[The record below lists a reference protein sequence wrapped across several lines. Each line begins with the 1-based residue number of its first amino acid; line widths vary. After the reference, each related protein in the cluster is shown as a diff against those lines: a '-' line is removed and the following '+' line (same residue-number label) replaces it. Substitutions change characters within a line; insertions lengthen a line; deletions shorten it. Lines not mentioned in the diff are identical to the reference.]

1 MESIDKNNII
11 DLIKRYSSNVLLEH
25 INNTKFINE
34 PPIDSA
40 IIDEND
46 YDNNGNV
53 VKWPKIYTN
62 TKDIDGI
69 AYFGNCVNT
78 VPRVWQTY
86 QMLDVIRNSELI
98 CLNDIDNIYNKL
110 FGGEKALPKYIQK
123 YIQKYCVN
131 GVQDLNELVSGI
143 NEYQEIFWIYITK
156 LDKHFFFDVY
166 KKK

>member
-1 MESIDKNNII
+1 MKITDKNNII
-11 DLIKRYSSNVLLEH
+11 NLIKRYSSNVLLEH

-40 IIDEND
+40 IIDEDD

-53 VKWPKIYTN
+53 IKWPKIYTN
-62 TKDIDGI
+62 TKDIERLE
-69 AYFGNCVNT
+69 YFGNCVNT
-78 VPRVWQTY
+78 VPRVWQTW
-86 QMLDVIRNSELI
+86 QMLNVIRQSELI
-98 CLNDIDNIYNKL
+98 CLNDIEDINNK
-110 FGGEKALPKYIQK
+110 FASADRVLPKYIQK